1 MTRVESG
8 RYWSL
13 TLQLGVADKQPV
25 TDGGR
30 TIVLGM
36 LFLTMLMQAVY
47 TGSLNTVRDAVM
59 LLPVPVMFSPCAS
72 ALVHLVECYG
82 AGAVIGKW
90 VAKMGEDDDVK
101 RA

>member
-1 MTRVESG
+1 VGRRPLTRVESG

-13 TLQLGVADKQPV
+13 TLQLGCPDKQPV

-30 TIVLGM
+30 TIVLGL

-59 LLPVPVMFSPCAS
+59 LLPLPVMFSLCAS
-72 ALVHLVECYG
+72 ASGSVLRCRC
-82 AGAVIGKW
+82 
-90 VAKMGEDDDVK
+90 GEW
-101 RA
+101 